1 MLLQATDSL
10 SLRNQA
16 AGASRSH
23 FISLFSGQFLRE
35 SKVLFSYVARLVSWR
50 ADVFYM
56 DFHLMIFTT
65 HSPPCYRDNISL
77 LERSLST
84 VLSSLS
90 LHGGEHR
97 QHTHTNNRSVLSSFQ
112 NDWQK
117 KGLFLRI
124 WLFSIFSCILHS
136 FSFKLVLTC
145 SP

>member
-97 QHTHTNNRSVLSSFQ
+97 QHTHTI
-112 NDWQK
+112 
-117 KGLFLRI
+117 GLFSHLSKMI
-124 WLFSIFSCILHS
+124 DKKKDCSCVYDSSVFFPAFCTAFHS
-136 FSFKLVLTC
+136 N
-145 SP
+145 